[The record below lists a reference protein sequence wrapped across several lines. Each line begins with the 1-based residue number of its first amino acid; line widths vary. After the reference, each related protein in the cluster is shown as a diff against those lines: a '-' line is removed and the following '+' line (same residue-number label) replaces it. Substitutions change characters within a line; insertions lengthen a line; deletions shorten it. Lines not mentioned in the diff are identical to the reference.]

1 MLARTTGGRTILP
14 RADNALAGLATGR
27 DDRAM
32 TAPVA
37 AGTRIPWEA
46 VPEHVRGEV
55 EASLGSPVVSART
68 QVGGFSPGAAV
79 RVVCA
84 DGSRAFVKA
93 CGSDLNPDTPDL
105 NRAEIR
111 ALELLPPSVPHAR
124 LLSAYDDG
132 VWVVLVLE
140 DVDGRRPAVPWTEP
154 DVARVA
160 ATLESVGAT
169 RAPRELP
176 RFAESADLLD
186 AWDLIQADPSG
197 LPAALLDRV
206 PEMLD
211 RQQLAREV
219 TAGDRL
225 VHWDARADNILV
237 RDDQAVLLDWAWAC
251 RGAPWLDTL
260 LLALD
265 FRIQGGPDADAFL
278 AASPL
283 TGDVPGEHLASVVA
297 AAAGVG
303 HERAR
308 RPAPPGL
315 PTIRTW
321 QAHWAAVALAWLDDG
336 SLWS

>member
-1 MLARTTGGRTILP
+1 
-14 RADNALAGLATGR
+14 
-27 DDRAM
+27 M
-32 TAPVA
+32 TPPAA

-46 VPEHVRGEV
+46 VPDHVRGAV

-68 QVGGFSPGAAV
+68 QLGGFSPGAAV

-84 DGSRAFVKA
+84 DGTRRFVKA
-93 CGSDLNPDTPDL
+93 CGNDLNPDTPDL

-140 DVDGRRPAVPWTEP
+140 DVVGRRPGVPWTEA

-169 RAPRELP
+169 RAPSELP
-176 RFAESADLLD
+176 RFAESAHQLD
-186 AWDLIQADPSG
+186 AWDLVRADPSG

-206 PEMLD
+206 PEMLH

-219 TAGDRL
+219 TAGDLL

-260 LLALD
+260 ALALD
-265 FRIQGGPDADAFL
+265 LRIQGGQDPDAFL
-278 AASPL
+278 ASCPM
-283 TGDVPGEHLASVVA
+283 TRDVSGEHLASVVA
-297 AAAGVG
+297 AVAGLW

-315 PTIRTW
+315 PTVRAW
-321 QAHWAAVALAWLDDG
+321 QAHCGAVALDWLDTG
-336 SLWS
+336 TLWR

>member
-1 MLARTTGGRTILP
+1 MTT
-14 RADNALAGLATGR
+14 
-27 DDRAM
+27 
-32 TAPVA
+32 PVA

-46 VPEHVRGEV
+46 VPELVRGEV
-55 EASLGSPVVSART
+55 DASLGSPVVSART

-84 DGSRAFVKA
+84 DGTRAFVKA
-93 CGSDLNPDTPDL
+93 CGSSLNPDTPDL
-105 NRAEIR
+105 HRAEIR

-140 DVDGRRPAVPWTEP
+140 DVEGQRPPVPWRDP
-154 DVARVA
+154 DVAVMARSLERVA
-160 ATLESVGAT
+160 AVRT
-169 RAPRELP
+169 PR
-176 RFAESADLLD
+176 
-186 AWDLIQADPSG
+186 G
-197 LPAALLDRV
+197 LPAFADRVGLLTAWDEVAADPTGVPDSLLARLPELLDR
-206 PEMLD
+206 
-211 RQQLAREV
+211 QATAREV
-219 TAGDRL
+219 TVGDQL
-225 VHWDARADNILV
+225 VHWDARNDNVLL
-237 RDDQAVLLDWAWAC
+237 RDGEAVLLDWAWAC
-251 RGAPWLDTL
+251 RGARWLDTL

-283 TGDVPGEHLASVVA
+283 SADVPGEHLASLVA

-315 PTIRTW
+315 PTIRAW
-321 QAHWAAVALAWLDDG
+321 QAHWAAVALTWLDEG
-336 SLWS
+336 ALWA

>member
-1 MLARTTGGRTILP
+1 
-14 RADNALAGLATGR
+14 
-27 DDRAM
+27 M

-140 DVDGRRPAVPWTEP
+140 DVDGRRPDVPWP
-154 DVARVA
+154 DADAAVMAATLERVA
-160 ATLESVGAT
+160 ATA
-169 RAPRELP
+169 APTALSS
-176 RFAESADLLD
+176 FAETTNVLS
-186 AWDLIQADPSG
+186 AWDGVAADPEGMPAG
-197 LPAALLDRV
+197 L
-206 PEMLD
+206 
-211 RQQLAREV
+211 LARLPDFLARQELARDV
-219 TAGDRL
+219 TSGRWL
-225 VHWDARADNILV
+225 VHWDARADNVLV
-237 RDDQAVLLDWAWAC
+237 RAGEAVLLDWAWAS
-251 RGAPWLDTL
+251 RGASWLDTL
-260 LLALD
+260 LLAMD
-265 FRIQGGPDADAFL
+265 FRIQGGPDPDAFL
-278 AASPL
+278 SSS
-283 TGDVPGEHLASVVA
+283 TVTRDVPPEHLASVVA
-297 AAAGVG
+297 GMVG
-303 HERAR
+303 FWHERAR
-308 RPAPPGL
+308 HPAPPGL

-321 QAHWAAVALAWLDDG
+321 QAHSGAAALDWLDRG
-336 SLWS
+336 RLWR